1 MKIKEFF
8 ETIKQNTFVQEG
20 KNNIRPTWTAIT
32 KGKGL
37 NIFLLSLLFMW
48 LLVPLNW
55 LVKIITKILGFSG
68 ILSGFSTPSDI
79 LSTFKSFKDADS
91 MLSIL
96 GFGYG
101 AASHAIGF
109 LILFLIISVL
119 LSIIYILVTIFFV
132 PCATI
137 KSTEIF
143 SKQNR
148 AVTCSEYFKCGFSKM
163 FNFGLG
169 YFIHVIFPV
178 AIVNILG
185 WILNLIPGVYGTS
198 AALLVTSFLYYALVM
213 RYVAIYLDLD
223 GDSTLKVN
231 AKYWISFGVISYV
244 IYTVFRFTIV
254 NNALEVFFMILSVLV
269 LTNSKFY
276 YNDYST
282 VTNDFQE

>member
-1 MKIKEFF
+1 MKIKDFF

-79 LSTFKSFKDADS
+79 LSTFKSFKEADS

-109 LILFLIISVL
+109 LILFLIIYIL

-163 FNFGLG
+163 FSFGLG
-169 YFIHVIFPV
+169 YFIHVLLPII
-178 AIVNILG
+178 IVNILG
-185 WILNLIPGVYGTS
+185 WILNVIPGVYGSS

-213 RYVAIYLDLD
+213 RYVAMNLGLDSDNALRA
-223 GDSTLKVN
+223 N
-231 AKYWISFGVISYV
+231 AKYWISFGVLSY
-244 IYTVFRFTIV
+244 ILYTVFRFTIV
-254 NNALEVFFMILSVLV
+254 NDALEIFFMILSVLV

-276 YNDYST
+276 FNDYSP
-282 VTNDFQE
+282 VTNDVQN